1 MLAVHFGAGNIG
13 RGFIG
18 NLLFHSG
25 YETVFVDVNAEIVH
39 LLNEKNE
46 YKVVLAEPGQQ
57 EDVIKNVRAIN
68 SAENPDQVIEAI
80 AKADLVTTAIGPNI
94 LPLIAGLV
102 AEGLRNRA
110 EQSDRP
116 LNIIACE
123 NMIGG
128 STLLKEKVYEKLT
141 KAEIAQFDALFGFP
155 DSAVDRIVPNQT
167 NEDKLMVKVEP
178 FYEWVVEETKL
189 VGEKPDIPG
198 ITYVQDL
205 VPYIE
210 RKLFTV
216 NTGHALAAYFGY
228 YYGEEFINKAMEN
241 PQIYELVEGALSE
254 SGEFLVKKYGFNA
267 EDHAK
272 YIQKILQRFSNSH
285 IVDEVTRVGRSPIRK
300 LGPND
305 RLVSPARQFS
315 EVIGQEPVNLLK
327 GVAAAFLYDFQGDE
341 EAVKIQSTIEGIGI
355 DKAIETFTHI
365 SSESTLFQT
374 IIEQYK
380 LLKEN
385 K

>member
-110 EQSDRP
+110 DQSNRP

-141 KAEIAQFDALFGFP
+141 KAEIAQFDDLFGFP

-305 RLVSPARQFS
+305 RLVSPARQYS

>member
-1 MLAVHFGAGNIG
+1 MLAIHFGAGNIG

-18 NLLFHSG
+18 NLLYHSG
-25 YETVFVDVNAEIVH
+25 YETVFIDVNAEIVD
-39 LLNEKNE
+39 LLNEKQE
-46 YKVVLAEPGQQ
+46 YKVILAEPGQQ

-68 SAENPDQVIEAI
+68 SAVNPDQVIKAI
-80 AKADLVTTAIGPNI
+80 AEADLVTTAIGPNI
-94 LPLIAGLV
+94 LPLIAGLL
-102 AEGLRNRA
+102 ADGLRKRA
-110 EQSDRP
+110 DESDKP

-128 STLLKEKVYEKLT
+128 STFLKEKVYEKLSE
-141 KAEIAQFDALFGFP
+141 AESAQFDSQYGFP

-167 NEDKLMVKVEP
+167 NADKLMVKVEP
-178 FYEWVVEETKL
+178 FYEWVVDETKI
-189 VGEKPDIPG
+189 VGEKPEIRG

-228 YYGEEFINKAMEN
+228 YFGEETINQAMEN
-241 PQIYELVEGALSE
+241 REIRGLVEGALKE

-267 EDHAK
+267 EDHAN
-272 YIQKILQRFSNSH
+272 YIHKILQRFSNSH

-305 RLVSPARQFS
+305 RLVSPARQYS
-315 EVIGQEPVNLLK
+315 EVVGKEPVHLIK
-327 GVAAAFLYDFQGDE
+327 GIAAALLYDYAGDD
-341 EAVKIQSTIEGIGI
+341 EAVKVQT
-355 DKAIETFTHI
+355 AIEENGIEKAMETFAGLTPA
-365 SSESTLFQT
+365 SPLFNT
-374 IIEQYK
+374 IAVQYRQ
-380 LLKEN
+380 LKG
-385 K
+385 KK